1 MRKLILA
8 VILMLLMSVP
18 AVAEGPISIN
28 GLNLQGI

>member
-8 VILMLLMSVP
+8 VILTIAMAIP
-18 AVAEGPISIN
+18 AMAEGPVVIN